1 MLGNIP
7 PLRWEQAGELYA
19 FLFSRALGRTSYVRV
34 RLGSAIRV
42 AEEWLP
48 QLGRDWESCSGV
60 QGLRVVGGHTRAW
73 KCREVLWL
81 RCMEGGVEKRE
92 VHL

>member
-34 RLGSAIRV
+34 RLCSAARV
-42 AEEWLP
+42 AEE
-48 QLGRDWESCSGV
+48 
-60 QGLRVVGGHTRAW
+60 
-73 KCREVLWL
+73 
-81 RCMEGGVEKRE
+81 
-92 VHL
+92 